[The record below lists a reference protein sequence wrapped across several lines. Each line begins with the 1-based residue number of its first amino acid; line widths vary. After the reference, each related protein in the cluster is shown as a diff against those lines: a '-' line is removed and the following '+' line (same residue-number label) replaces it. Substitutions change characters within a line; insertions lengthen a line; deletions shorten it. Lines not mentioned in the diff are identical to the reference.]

1 MSIKKIRDLFDQA
14 EVHLKE
20 LEDHEVKFAELAREI
35 RRGAGPGNMDARRKE
50 AASNAEQAR
59 QETLSVRLGEL
70 VRLQSKLEKAC
81 QAVAVPVQRLTTGW

>member
-1 MSIKKIRDLFDQA
+1 MKKIRDLFDQA
-14 EVHLKE
+14 EVHLKV
-20 LEDHEVKFAELAREI
+20 LEDHEDDFAELAREI
-35 RRGAGPGNMDARRKE
+35 RTGPGPGNMDTRRKE

-81 QAVAVPVQRLTTGW
+81 KAVAFEVQQLTARG